1 MAQAMASQARA
12 TGSAWKLPP
21 LTILPSGFP
30 LRSSPPSSAN
40 KSGLSVT
47 AFASRSS
54 TPAAWRN
61 WGLQAGARA
70 DLLLL
75 NPLDTALRG
84 LADSH
89 LLDGVVFASPEPPP
103 ARTLVAGCW
112 AIPDTTALAK
122 RAAQALAEL
131 AQGGETAA

>member
-1 MAQAMASQARA
+1 
-12 TGSAWKLPP
+12 
-21 LTILPSGFP
+21 
-30 LRSSPPSSAN
+30 
-40 KSGLSVT
+40 VT

-84 LADSH
+84 LADSY
-89 LLDGVVFASPEPPP
+89 LLDGVVFASPQQPP

-112 AIPDTTALAK
+112 AIRDTTALAK